1 MNVERREKT
10 TEVSVIDDVEHEA
23 ALNRYLETAQQKK
36 RKLPSKK
43 QSNKQMMVMKNQ
55 DVNPLDENFQ
65 PKDPT
70 KMSDRYVTELG
81 KSHYDKVGNKSTITS
96 WRYDHDKQMWLVI
109 RESGHREYY
118 SKESPFESWTKID
131 LKNLLR
137 AP

>member
-1 MNVERREKT
+1 MLMSMVFDLKAKLEKKFGCEFADEDDDSMNVERRERT
-10 TEVSVIDDVEHEA
+10 TKVSVVDDVEREE
-23 ALNRYLETAQQKK
+23 ALNRYLETAKQKK

-70 KMSDRYVTELG
+70 KTSDRYVMELG

-96 WRYDHDKQMWLVI
+96 
-109 RESGHREYY
+109 
-118 SKESPFESWTKID
+118 
-131 LKNLLR
+131 
-137 AP
+137 